1 MAKDGQ
7 FPTID
12 VVMQGYA
19 FATDTGHPALCGV
32 FLIEGPDANGRPT
45 RLLVDPAHV
54 GRRPFL
60 WDALAARNL
69 TPQDIDM
76 VAVTHAHWDHVQNID
91 VFAHAPLL
99 LHPDEYQYSLYP
111 HINDWATP
119 SWTGLMLETMKIEEV
134 REGDEIM
141 PGVGIVDMPGH
152 SPGSIGITVETADG
166 LCVITGDA
174 IHFAGVAL
182 TKVNPLVFW
191 NVEQATRSIERVVDL
206 ADVIYPGHDQPF
218 RVTAAN
224 EIEFLMKK
232 EITLIGLTPGM
243 PGVKFEDAMA
253 LSAADMPGIEEQVPR
268 FESFRAEAERRRA
281 QRREAGLQ
289 PARSGGTGAGATDHR
304 HEHGSSGR

>member
-19 FATDTGHPALCGV
+19 FATDTGHPAMCGV
-32 FLIEGPDANGRPT
+32 FLIEGPEANGRRT

-69 TPQDIDM
+69 TPQDIDL

-119 SWTGLMLETMKIEEV
+119 SWTGLMLETMQIREV

-218 RVTAAN
+218 RVTAAH

-232 EITLIGLTPGM
+232 DITLIGLTPGM
-243 PGVKFEDAMA
+243 EGVKFENAMS
-253 LSAADMPGIEEQVPR
+253 LDAADMPGIEEQIPR
-268 FESFRAEAERRRA
+268 FESFRAEAERRRNE
-281 QRREAGLQ
+281 RREAGVQ
-289 PARSGGTGAGATDHR
+289 ADGAPDGATATHQ
-304 HEHGSSGR
+304 HEHGTSSR